1 MLILTRK
8 AGESLYIGDDIKITL
23 LGIQGRQARLGI
35 SLPDTMTVYREE
47 VYKRVVQDN
56 ILAGSSDNKEF
67 IEHPVCATTLV
78 DTRIGTMQI
87 EDNKLIAMPKGL
99 IGYENDTEFTL
110 IEYGEDSPFFIYQST
125 KTPSLGL
132 LIVDPYL
139 FISDYTVKLNEAEQ
153 AILQAD
159 TAEDLIV
166 FVTITVPHG
175 KPELSTLNL
184 SGPIFINH
192 VKKIAL
198 QVPQDVSPSKVL
210 LADCTA
216 KINSDNHN

>member
-23 LGIQGRQARLGI
+23 IGIQGRQARLGI

-56 ILAGSSDNKEF
+56 ILAGSSDNKELS
-67 IEHPVCATTLV
+67 EHSMYSTQLI
-78 DTRIGTMQI
+78 DTRIGTLQI
-87 EDNKLIAMPKGL
+87 EDHKFISMPKGL

-110 IEYGEDSPFFIYQST
+110 LEYGEESPFFIYQST
-125 KTPSLGL
+125 KSPSLGL
-132 LIVDPYL
+132 LVVDPYL
-139 FISDYTVKLNEAEQ
+139 FLSDYTVKLNEAEQ
-153 AILQAD
+153 AILQAES
-159 TAEDLIV
+159 AEDVIV

-175 KPELSTLNL
+175 RPELSTLNL

-192 VKKIAL
+192 VKRIAL
-198 QVPQDVSPSKVL
+198 QVPQDISPSKVL
-210 LADCTA
+210 LADCSKMNT
-216 KINSDNHN
+216 DNHN

>member
-23 LGIQGRQARLGI
+23 IGIQGRQARLGI

-56 ILAGSSDNKEF
+56 ILAGSSDNKELS
-67 IEHPVCATTLV
+67 EHSMYSMQLI
-78 DTRIGTMQI
+78 DTRIGTLQI
-87 EDNKLIAMPKGL
+87 EDHKFISMPKGL

-110 IEYGEDSPFFIYQST
+110 LEYGEESPFFIYQST

-132 LIVDPYL
+132 LVVDPYL
-139 FISDYTVKLNEAEQ
+139 FLSDYTVKLNEAEQ
-153 AILQAD
+153 AILQAES
-159 TAEDLIV
+159 AEDVVV

-192 VKKIAL
+192 VKRIAL
-198 QVPQDVSPSKVL
+198 QVPQDISPSKVL
-210 LADCTA
+210 LADCSKMNT
-216 KINSDNHN
+216 DNHN

>member
-23 LGIQGRQARLGI
+23 IGIQGRQARLGI

-67 IEHPVCATTLV
+67 IEHPACSTTLL

-87 EDNKLIAMPKGL
+87 DDNKLIAMPKGL

-110 IEYGEDSPFFIYQST
+110 LEYGEDSPFFMYQST

-153 AILQAD
+153 AILQAE

-210 LADCTA
+210 LADCTP